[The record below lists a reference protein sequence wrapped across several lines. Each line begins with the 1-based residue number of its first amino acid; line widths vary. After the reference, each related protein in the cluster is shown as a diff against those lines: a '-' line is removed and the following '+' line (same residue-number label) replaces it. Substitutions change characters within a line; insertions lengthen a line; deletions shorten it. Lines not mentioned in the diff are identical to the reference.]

1 MSPVTMAAVIFGAGI
16 GAGIVW
22 LVRILLESRA
32 DDLRRPHRR
41 RVLPR
46 GVSVRTVGIAV
57 VAAVVMVVLT
67 RWVIAGAAAVAVV
80 MLWPMIFGSKAV
92 ADRRLAHLEA
102 VATWT
107 ESVRDLVKGGIG
119 LEETIPASAQ
129 TAPVI
134 IRPHLS
140 RLAGNIAVRVDLR
153 TALQEFADDVDDE
166 GVDVVVAA
174 LILNSQLQGPELVQL
189 LSTLSSSLRQELD
202 MRTKIETGRKNL
214 RRQARSIVVVIGSLI
229 VGQAVFARGYVEP
242 YGSVTGQVVLAALV
256 VLWIG
261 AFIRIRVLS
270 EPPAAQRI
278 LATDRFD
285 VRTLR

>member
-1 MSPVTMAAVIFGAGI
+1 
-16 GAGIVW
+16 
-22 LVRILLESRA
+22 
-32 DDLRRPHRR
+32 
-41 RVLPR
+41 
-46 GVSVRTVGIAV
+46 
-57 VAAVVMVVLT
+57 
-67 RWVIAGAAAVAVV
+67 
-80 MLWPMIFGSKAV
+80 
-92 ADRRLAHLEA
+92 

-129 TAPVI
+129 TAPAI

-166 GVDVVVAA
+166 GVDVVAAA

-189 LSTLSSSLRQELD
+189 LSTLSASLRQELD
-202 MRTKIETGRKNL
+202 MRTKTETGRKNL
-214 RRQARSIVVVIGSLI
+214 RRQARSIVLVIGALI
-229 VGQAVFARGYVEP
+229 IGQVVFARGYVEP
-242 YGSVTGQVVLAALV
+242 YGTVTGQIVLAVLV

-270 EPPAAQRI
+270 EPPPARRI
-278 LATDRFD
+278 LAREPLELGG
-285 VRTLR
+285 LR